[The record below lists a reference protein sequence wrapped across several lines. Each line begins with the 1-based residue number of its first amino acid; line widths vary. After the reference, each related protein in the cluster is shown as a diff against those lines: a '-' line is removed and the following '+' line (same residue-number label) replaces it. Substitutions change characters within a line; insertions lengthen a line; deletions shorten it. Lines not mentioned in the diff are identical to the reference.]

1 MRSGHQ
7 HQRQH
12 QHQRH
17 ARRRTVAGFAGV
29 LLVVVTFAGPSVLAS
44 PVDDQQRRVE
54 QIADQLQSM
63 EDRLGE
69 LEEQHGAA
77 LDRLDELAIEI
88 QESRARVDAQAAE
101 LGRLQGQLT
110 DIALDTFMTGGSAG
124 LAPLFST
131 AQNFTDQ
138 LKRSELS
145 RVALDQGAGTSD
157 ELQSLIDDLAAET
170 ASLQSKQDEQ
180 GQLLASL
187 ETQQDQ
193 GEALTVELQT
203 AYADAK
209 TELGEL
215 IVQEQE
221 RRAAQAIA
229 AAQARQ
235 AELQATFAA
244 ANPAPTV
251 RGGGAGAPA
260 APAASPAS
268 GAGPAA
274 STPAPATEPSAST
287 APPPSSVAGVVVA
300 AAQGQLGVPYQF
312 ARSEPGVAF
321 DCSGLTKYAWAK
333 AGVSLPH
340 QSGQQ
345 FASTP
350 HVPKDQVQPGDLI
363 FYYSPI
369 GHVGIYIGGG
379 SLIHAPAS
387 GDVVKVSAVSWNK
400 VVGVSRPG

>member
-1 MRSGHQ
+1 MRSEQ
-7 HQRQH
+7 HH
-12 QHQRH
+12 H
-17 ARRRTVAGFAGV
+17 ASRRTAAGFAGV
-29 LLVVVTFAGPSVLAS
+29 LLVVVTFAGPSVSAS

-110 DIALDTFMTGGSAG
+110 DIALDKFMTGGSAG

-180 GQLLASL
+180 AQLLASL
-187 ETQQDQ
+187 ESRQDQ
-193 GEALTVELQT
+193 GEALTIELQT

-235 AELQATFAA
+235 AQLQATVAAA

-251 RGGGAGAPA
+251 RGGGAAAPA
-260 APAASPAS
+260 APADTPVS

-300 AAQGQLGVPYQF
+300 AAQGQLGVPYKF

-387 GDVVKVSAVSWNK
+387 GDVVKVSAVNWNK